1 MKLDIYTDGAYSNK
15 RKQGGWSY
23 IILYNDKIIHKD
35 FKGVKNTTNNR
46 MEISAVLKALKYI
59 RRFNYTSVTVYSD
72 SMYVIG
78 TLTMGWSKN
87 KNIDLW
93 TFFDYLDLNGIE
105 FVHVK
110 GHSNNIY
117 NDLCDT
123 LAVIGSQVK
132 IT

>member
-1 MKLDIYTDGAYSNK
+1 
-15 RKQGGWSY
+15 
-23 IILYNDKIIHKD
+23 
-35 FKGVKNTTNNR
+35 
-46 MEISAVLKALKYI
+46 MEILAVLEALKYI

-87 KNIDLW
+87 KNMDLW
-93 TFFDYLDLNGIE
+93 TFFDYLDLNGIK